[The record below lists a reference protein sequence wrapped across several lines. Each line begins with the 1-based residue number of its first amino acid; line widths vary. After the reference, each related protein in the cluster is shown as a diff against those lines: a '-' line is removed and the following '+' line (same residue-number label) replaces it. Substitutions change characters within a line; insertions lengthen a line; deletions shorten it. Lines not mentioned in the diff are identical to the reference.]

1 MASLREQTHRAA
13 ERWSQQMRHVPSW
26 SSMKRFGKNKLLQS
40 SYVWLFFVPVV
51 AKSLSQVSDYFPVSI
66 FGNEITLVLKLP
78 FSWEVW
84 FYASCWF
91 AIASFLFSVYCPQII
106 RDYDRYD
113 EFRGEGKGLSQIL
126 DALFRTEYDMPRYN
140 DDQFGLRF
148 LAEFKTTDMPLVN
161 GAQIDR
167 EMVKDAAIPTERL
180 PEAFWFIRK
189 GADKLFPFARLVCFY
204 SYILGF
210 ALVGILALQNIYAV
224 LKLSVFS
231 IVGA

>member
-1 MASLREQTHRAA
+1 MPSLRERTYKAT
-13 ERWSQQMRHVPSW
+13 ERWSQQIRHVPSW
-26 SSMKRFGKNKLLQS
+26 SSMKRFGKSRVLQS
-40 SYVWLFFVPVV
+40 SYIWLFFVPIV
-51 AKSLSQVSDYFPVSI
+51 AKSLSRISEIFHVNL
-66 FGNEITLVLKLP
+66 FGNDLTIVLKLP

-91 AIASFLFSVYCPQII
+91 AIASFLFSIYCPQII

-113 EFRGEGKGLSQIL
+113 EFSGEGKGHSQIL

-140 DDQFGLRF
+140 DDQFCLRF

-167 EMVKDAAIPTERL
+167 VMVKDAAIPVERL

-189 GADKLFPFARLVCFY
+189 GADRLFPFARLVCFY
-204 SYILGF
+204 SYIVGF
-210 ALVGILALQNIYAV
+210 ALVGILAFQNLYAV

-231 IVGA
+231 IVI